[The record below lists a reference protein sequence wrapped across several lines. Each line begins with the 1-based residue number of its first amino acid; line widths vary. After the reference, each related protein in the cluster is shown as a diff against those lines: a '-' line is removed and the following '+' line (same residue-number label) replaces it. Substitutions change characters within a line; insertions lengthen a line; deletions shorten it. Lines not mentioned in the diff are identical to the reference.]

1 MNQTT
6 KNVPL
11 HIDVANLPLEARAKH
26 CAAAAAPTYDPF
38 RSIRRKV
45 VLGVSTLAL
54 SGLILCPGSAFAAE
68 WINVDGTQYNTVGS
82 SGTGWIW
89 QTQDDLN
96 LDGYNGTGISAKGDL
111 NINVNNKNTVDATK
125 ATADEDKKTGIS
137 VKDGDLN
144 ITGDGELNVKAQ
156 EKAIVAES
164 DGTQGGYVTIEGA
177 TVNVEATGGSS
188 ESGGS
193 AHGIN
198 ARDTSENVGPTV
210 RIDNGATVNVK
221 SGNAENPV
229 DWAWGISG
237 PNVHITDSTVNVD
250 VISKASSTGIFASN
264 IGSSSDVI
272 ISKSNVNINSKVT
285 DKGQAYGITAAAY
298 HGSGKAFTSIANSNV
313 KLNVNAPRIE
323 DIYGGGTVGGG
334 YGIYVSSST
343 KNPDD
348 YIHLFVWNSNVYAKG
363 SCAAVLV
370 QNNVALTQ
378 GDGADI
384 PQGKIEI
391 LGDSSIKVPTNG
403 AVRDFAF
410 SDTYG
415 DYTDY
420 IKGQVIGTAG
430 EGVLGDPVKDKTAVT
445 ETQILREGVEPSDD
459 PWGDKG
465 DGDKG
470 DKSDDTSKATDTDTS
485 LVRKAYAD
493 EVGTTVAATPKTGD
507 NGMGL
512 FAACAAAIAGAG
524 AAFGD
529 LFSRKRG
536 KHARR

>member
-38 RSIRRKV
+38 RAIRRKV
-45 VLGVSTLAL
+45 ILGVSALAL

-89 QTQDDLN
+89 QTQDNLN

-125 ATADEDKKTGIS
+125 ATADEDKKTGVS
-137 VKDGDLN
+137 VQDGNLT
-144 ITGDGELNVKAQ
+144 IAGDGELNVKAQ

-164 DGTQGGYVTIEGA
+164 DGTQGGYVTIDGA
-177 TVNVEATGGSS
+177 TVNAEATGSGSG
-188 ESGGS
+188 SGRS
-193 AHGIN
+193 THGIH
-198 ARDTSENVGPTV
+198 ALDTSENVGPTI

-237 PNVHITDSTVNVD
+237 TNFSVIDSTINID
-250 VISKASSTGIFASN
+250 TIGKTTSTGIFASN
-264 IGSSSDVI
+264 IGKSSTVLFFD
-272 ISKSNVNINSKVT
+272 SNVTVNSKIT
-285 DKGQAYGITAAAY
+285 DKGEAHGILASAY
-298 HGSGKAFTSIANSNV
+298 HGSGTAWVHISNSEV
-313 KLNVNAPRIE
+313 KLNADAPRIE
-323 DIYGGGTVGGG
+323 GLYGDGTAGGG
-334 YGIYVSSST
+334 YGIYVSSSSMDPFDG
-343 KNPDD
+343 KD
-348 YIHLFVWNSNVYAKG
+348 LFILSSNVYAKG

-370 QNNVALTQ
+370 QNDVTLVPDA
-378 GDGADI
+378 GDGSNVPLA
-384 PQGKIEI
+384 KIEI
-391 LGDSSIKVPTNG
+391 LGDSSIKVPANG
-403 AVRDFAF
+403 AVRNFAF
-410 SDTYG
+410 TDTYG
-415 DYTDY
+415 DYTNY
-420 IKGQVIGTAG
+420 IQGQVIGTAG
-430 EGVLGDPVKDKTAVT
+430 EGMLGDPVKDKTAAT
-445 ETQILREGVEPSDD
+445 EAQILREGVEPSDD

-465 DGDKG
+465 DGG
-470 DKSDDTSKATDTDTS
+470 KSDDASKATDTDTS
-485 LVRKAYAD
+485 SVRKAYAD
-493 EVGTTVAATPKTGD
+493 ETGTAVAATPKTGD
-507 NGMGL
+507 SGMGL

-524 AAFGD
+524 AAFGS

-536 KHARR
+536 KHARH

>member
-38 RSIRRKV
+38 RAIRRKV
-45 VLGVSTLAL
+45 VLGVSALAL

-82 SGTGWIW
+82 SGAGWIW

-125 ATADEDKKTGIS
+125 ATADEAKKTGVS
-137 VKDGDLN
+137 VQDGNLT
-144 ITGDGELNVKAQ
+144 IAGDGELNVKAQ

-164 DGTQGGYVTIEGA
+164 DGTQGGYVTIDGA
-177 TVNVEATGGSS
+177 TVNAEATGSGSG
-188 ESGGS
+188 SGGS

-210 RIDNGATVNVK
+210 RIENGATVNVK

-237 PNVHITDSTVNVD
+237 TNFSVSKSTVNID
-250 VISKASSTGIFASN
+250 TIGKTTSTGIFASN
-264 IGSSSDVI
+264 IGKSSAVLFFD
-272 ISKSNVNINSKVT
+272 SNVTVNSKIT
-285 DKGQAYGITAAAY
+285 DTGEAHGILASAY
-298 HGSGKAFTSIANSNV
+298 HGSGTAWVHISNSEV
-313 KLNVNAPRIE
+313 KLNADAPRIE
-323 DIYGGGTVGGG
+323 GLHGGG
-334 YGIYVSSST
+334 YGIYVSSISMDPFDG
-343 KNPDD
+343 KD
-348 YIHLFVWNSNVYAKG
+348 LFILNSNVYAKG
-363 SCAAVLV
+363 SCAAILV
-370 QNNVALTQ
+370 QNDVTLTPDA
-378 GDGADI
+378 GDGPNI
-384 PQGKIEI
+384 PQAKIEI
-391 LGDSSIKVPTNG
+391 FGDSSIKVPANG

-410 SDTYG
+410 TDTYG
-415 DYTDY
+415 DHTNY
-420 IKGQVIGTAG
+420 IQGQVIGTAG
-430 EGVLGDPVKDKTAVT
+430 EGILGDPVKDRTAAT

-465 DGDKG
+465 DGG
-470 DKSDDTSKATDTDTS
+470 KSDDASKATDTDTS
-485 LVRKAYAD
+485 LVRKAYAYEAD
-493 EVGTTVAATPKTGD
+493 TAVASTPKTGD

-524 AAFGD
+524 AAFGS

-536 KHARR
+536 KHARH